1 MENRWKC
8 FLYLFIFLII
18 SHSTFSLT
26 PANILL
32 SYLLSGFSK
41 NSLVTLS
48 PTHSEHL
55 VLSPLP
61 VPHSPS
67 HTQRFSYLES
77 FYARY
82 EFSFT
87 FNWKFCLLFSTFYD
101 LTPTSAGRQQG
112 KGNISNRGERTYKI
126 KQTLR
131 QSARKFGDG
140 NRWGSNIIIISFDL
154 PKQKILGIVQV
165 LGGFLGIE
173 VGKKRKQRAKFICI

>member
-32 SYLLSGFSK
+32 SYLLSDFSK

-61 VPHSPS
+61 VHHAAPHTLNFFRILSHFMHATSFPS
-67 HTQRFSYLES
+67 RSIENFVYY
-77 FYARY
+77 FR
-82 EFSFT
+82 
-87 FNWKFCLLFSTFYD
+87 LFM
-101 LTPTSAGRQQG
+101 
-112 KGNISNRGERTYKI
+112 I
-126 KQTLR
+126 
-131 QSARKFGDG
+131 
-140 NRWGSNIIIISFDL
+140 
-154 PKQKILGIVQV
+154 
-165 LGGFLGIE
+165 
-173 VGKKRKQRAKFICI
+173 